1 MDFIS
6 DRLVE
11 IKSDIPVEF
20 ARKTRSLAELS
31 RYKATELR
39 LLLLYIL
46 PVVLAESDFP
56 PQIHHH
62 FLLFHCAIR
71 CLSVPSLVSHLGNI
85 EFVRARLVEFVESCI
100 TIYGEKFVPLNIH
113 NLIHLPDEVIKFGA
127 LLIFSCF
134 PFEDHLQKL
143 IGLVRR
149 CRNPLQQLA
158 KRILEMR
165 NNPLERGSAS
175 RSELTLLKP
184 RSNGPIVPQLLR
196 GNQYSEIRT
205 PDLLF
210 NISHPNNCAVLN
222 TGEPIV
228 IENFVKNANNE
239 IFVVGRKFLD
249 VDDLYNYPFSSRR
262 LGICVAKNLSG
273 QLEAWNWKAIQF
285 KAIKI
290 KMRNKNGPQNVKF
303 AVLSLLHT

>member
-1 MDFIS
+1 MFPNFI
-6 DRLVE
+6 
-11 IKSDIPVEF
+11 
-20 ARKTRSLAELS
+20 
-31 RYKATELR
+31 
-39 LLLLYIL
+39 
-46 PVVLAESDFP
+46 
-56 PQIHHH
+56 
-62 FLLFHCAIR
+62 
-71 CLSVPSLVSHLGNI
+71 
-85 EFVRARLVEFVESCI
+85 
-100 TIYGEKFVPLNIH
+100 
-113 NLIHLPDEVIKFGA
+113 
-127 LLIFSCF
+127 
-134 PFEDHLQKL
+134 
-143 IGLVRR
+143 IGLIRW
-149 CRNPLQQLA
+149 CRDLLKQLA

-249 VDDLYNYPFSSRR
+249 VDDL
-262 LGICVAKNLSG
+262 
-273 QLEAWNWKAIQF
+273 
-285 KAIKI
+285 
-290 KMRNKNGPQNVKF
+290 
-303 AVLSLLHT
+303 